1 MPIPNPSAQWTEP
14 PTSALTLQMLNFVK
28 VGSQWALTP
37 QTATNEADGYA
48 LFAGDDFDIQEGRK
62 VTLLSD
68 GTIAMYGPGF
78 SVPGTRLWPILIG
91 GVWYFTDAKPSP
103 LQGYVLSNRIVST
116 DLVASAA
123 RMSDGRII
131 LY

>member
-14 PTSALTLQMLNFVK
+14 PTAALEVQLLNFVK
-28 VGSQWALTP
+28 VSGQWALTP

-48 LFAGDDFDIQEGRK
+48 LYAGDDYDIQEGRK
-62 VTLLSD
+62 VSRLPD

-78 SVPGTRLWPILIG
+78 SVVGTRLWPVLVS
-91 GVWYFTDAKPSP
+91 GVWYFTDTKPSP
-103 LQGYVLSNRIVST
+103 IQGYVLSDRIVST
-116 DLVASAA
+116 DLVATPA
-123 RMSDGRII
+123 RLSDGRVI